1 MEVVSKVF
9 VNVILV
15 FQEELPQPPPSS
27 HPIIGTIQHWICVNK
42 IDPSGHGNQRWLAGT
57 PIDWP
62 PLVSAAFDKAKVLHG
77 RKRWNSAT
85 WLLDLPWHTVYLAG
99 SPYRCSLT
107 TAMEIKYESMCIRL
121 YCISVLYAPVLYNI
135 RRRQQE
141 QGGRV
146 REKVLFPLPGG
157 WEKWKLNFSP
167 HPFP

>member
-99 SPYRCSLT
+99 SPHRGSLT

-121 YCISVLYAPVLYNI
+121 YCISILYAPVLYNI

-141 QGGRV
+141 QGGSRQRKSV
-146 REKVLFPLPGG
+146 VPTSGG
-157 WEKWKLNFSP
+157 VGKMEVKFFS
-167 HPFP
+167 HPFL